1 MVEWSPRYLVGLDN
15 EVLAGQLEDA
25 LELLSRS
32 VESVYSRT
40 CSREANPYSFKHA
53 SILAILLSYPSN
65 CTIALPPPIYCADQY
80 IPPHRQIDRMYR
92 DSFHMLL

>member
-32 VESVYSRT
+32 VESVYSRRL
-40 CSREANPYSFKHA
+40 SVLPVGFANA
-53 SILAILLSYPSN
+53 SKGVSCDHMKAIKALSTLRSYLGAILD
-65 CTIALPPPIYCADQY
+65 CKE
-80 IPPHRQIDRMYR
+80 
-92 DSFHMLL
+92 